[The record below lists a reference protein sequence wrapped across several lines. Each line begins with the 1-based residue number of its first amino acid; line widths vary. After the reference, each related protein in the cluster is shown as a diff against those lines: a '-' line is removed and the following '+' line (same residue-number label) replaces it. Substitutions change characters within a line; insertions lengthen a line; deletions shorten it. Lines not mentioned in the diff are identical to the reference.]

1 VAWGDNS
8 QGQTNVPSTL
18 SHVVAVATGG
28 LHCLALKSDGSIAG
42 WGYNAYGQTTLPA
55 GPSNFVSIACGST
68 HSVALR
74 NDGTVVAWGD
84 NTYHQTNV
92 PVALSNVVAIAAG
105 MYDCLALKLDGTV
118 VAWGNNCCGQT
129 NVPAGLSNVVSIA
142 SGSAYNLALK
152 RDGTIAGWGDNFYGQ
167 DNPPAGFSNVVALAG
182 GAYDSE
188 ILLHAGLPAI
198 IQQPLSRTVFSGSTV
213 FIYSGAVGNLPLNL
227 QWQFNGTNIAGA
239 TNSYLMFT
247 NLQPS
252 AAGSYT
258 MVASNPDSGIA
269 VSSNAVLSVLTSPP
283 IILTQPS
290 NTLVLSGGSA
300 TFAVSVTG
308 PLPFSCQWQFNGT
321 NIINATNATLTLTN
335 LTWPNNGAYAV
346 IVSNS
351 YGSVTSSNAVL
362 TLPRSLVVA
371 WGNNGY
377 GQTNVPS
384 TLSNAVGIAAGYEN
398 SLALKTDGTVSGWG
412 NNGWQQTAPPTGLS
426 NVVAIATGGGSAYPF
441 SLALKSDGTV
451 AGWGSNAGKQS
462 SPPTGL
468 TNVVAIAAGQLHGL
482 ALRDDGRVTAWGG
495 NSYGQTNVPTTLTNA
510 VSISAGLNYCMALG
524 NNGVLTAWGD
534 NTYGQTNIPFGLTI
548 VTAIASGW
556 YHCLALRN
564 DGSITAWGNNNYQQ
578 TNVPAGL
585 SNVIAIAAGQYHSLA
600 VKNDGTVVAWGQNTY
615 RQTNVPAGLNHVV
628 SVAGGADHSL
638 ALIQDGPPV
647 IFTQP
652 ASQTNYAGFTAILSG
667 NASGLQP
674 LYFQWLF
681 NGTNI
686 IGATNATLIL
696 ANAQPNM
703 AGVYSFLC
711 SNALATAASSNAV
724 ISVLTNSPFLTL
736 QPTNQTGIAGSNVT
750 FFVAVGAGPV
760 PNLYQWRFNGTNITG
775 ATNAVLTLTNVQ
787 AANQGNYA
795 AVVDNGFGTAL
806 SSNAYL
812 TVIALDLPT
821 ALNTTGLTWTTSG
834 SAVWF
839 AQTNT
844 SHDGLEAAQSGTV
857 ANGQSSALQT
867 TVTGPGTLTF
877 WWMCSPATAPYPNTL
892 SFSSSQG
899 NNSAS
904 VNSTS
909 GWQQRTFYLGAGQQ
923 TLTWNYSRY
932 SILSS
937 QSTGWVDQV
946 GFTPGGTPPT
956 ITSMSPNAYVRAKSN
971 TVFAV
976 SAYGTPPLA
985 YQWQLNNINLSNKT
999 NAFLSLTGVQ
1009 LTNGGVYTV
1018 IITNGFGNV
1027 TSNATLW
1034 VGQFGLSA
1042 SPADLFMSTNGFQL
1056 TLDGVLTTNPVVIFG
1071 STDFVN
1077 WLPLFTN
1084 AATTGSVQFL
1094 DVTATNMPA
1103 RFYRAQ
1109 E

>member
-1 VAWGDNS
+1 
-8 QGQTNVPSTL
+8 
-18 SHVVAVATGG
+18 
-28 LHCLALKSDGSIAG
+28 
-42 WGYNAYGQTTLPA
+42 
-55 GPSNFVSIACGST
+55 
-68 HSVALR
+68 
-74 NDGTVVAWGD
+74 
-84 NTYHQTNV
+84 
-92 PVALSNVVAIAAG
+92 
-105 MYDCLALKLDGTV
+105 
-118 VAWGNNCCGQT
+118 
-129 NVPAGLSNVVSIA
+129 
-142 SGSAYNLALK
+142 
-152 RDGTIAGWGDNFYGQ
+152 
-167 DNPPAGFSNVVALAG
+167 
-182 GAYDSE
+182 
-188 ILLHAGLPAI
+188 
-198 IQQPLSRTVFSGSTV
+198 
-213 FIYSGAVGNLPLNL
+213 
-227 QWQFNGTNIAGA
+227 
-239 TNSYLMFT
+239 
-247 NLQPS
+247 
-252 AAGSYT
+252 
-258 MVASNPDSGIA
+258 
-269 VSSNAVLSVLTSPP
+269 
-283 IILTQPS
+283 
-290 NTLVLSGGSA
+290 
-300 TFAVSVTG
+300 
-308 PLPFSCQWQFNGT
+308 
-321 NIINATNATLTLTN
+321 
-335 LTWPNNGAYAV
+335 
-346 IVSNS
+346 
-351 YGSVTSSNAVL
+351 
-362 TLPRSLVVA
+362 
-371 WGNNGY
+371 
-377 GQTNVPS
+377 
-384 TLSNAVGIAAGYEN
+384 
-398 SLALKTDGTVSGWG
+398 
-412 NNGWQQTAPPTGLS
+412 
-426 NVVAIATGGGSAYPF
+426 
-441 SLALKSDGTV
+441 
-451 AGWGSNAGKQS
+451 
-462 SPPTGL
+462 
-468 TNVVAIAAGQLHGL
+468 
-482 ALRDDGRVTAWGG
+482 
-495 NSYGQTNVPTTLTNA
+495 
-510 VSISAGLNYCMALG
+510 
-524 NNGVLTAWGD
+524 
-534 NTYGQTNIPFGLTI
+534 
-548 VTAIASGW
+548 
-556 YHCLALRN
+556 
-564 DGSITAWGNNNYQQ
+564 
-578 TNVPAGL
+578 
-585 SNVIAIAAGQYHSLA
+585 
-600 VKNDGTVVAWGQNTY
+600 
-615 RQTNVPAGLNHVV
+615 
-628 SVAGGADHSL
+628 
-638 ALIQDGPPV
+638 
-647 IFTQP
+647 
-652 ASQTNYAGFTAILSG
+652 
-667 NASGLQP
+667 
-674 LYFQWLF
+674 
-681 NGTNI
+681 
-686 IGATNATLIL
+686 
-696 ANAQPNM
+696 M